1 MDGDIVAIDSYLYGN
16 TATDEMI
23 MSAVSS
29 IVPNED
35 MFSTLSENEPFSN
48 QYKLCVP
55 MRIKGEMSHILIE
68 LAFHYIAKVIVAA
81 YCNDTNCDPF
91 ENSVAERSIKNLQ
104 PKIEKNYFQEV
115 YERYEYATMQLQNY
129 IDGEDNTTNNIIQHC
144 FFLAKLD
151 ICYRKAAIPSD
162 LSQFFTPATSDEVT
176 EIREMALKFGK
187 SFIPRVLRPESK
199 IIFNPNFGFGECL
212 IGETECDMIID
223 KTIIDLRTDIGTS
236 YPRDR
241 VTKSMVHFILTEIN
255 RDFGNKENAF
265 PIDNLVFYSA
275 RYGET
280 EILSLED
287 IGTYDIDKAVNKFI
301 LATNAEH
308 KFDQMIAREKYHSNV
323 NTTNTKT
330 SQPQNIQSHNYSDGY
345 EDVDRQ
351 DYHDGYNQVV
361 KKKNKHTFRK
371 ILIFII
377 VISILTIAFV
387 YAKDYYTQNFGNDY
401 SINSILHNLFGM
413 DIWLSI
419 SFYEL

>member
-1 MDGDIVAIDSYLYGN
+1 MAIDSYLYGN
-16 TATDEMI
+16 TANDEMI

-29 IVPNED
+29 IVPND
-35 MFSTLSENEPFSN
+35 DLFSTLSGNEPFSS
-48 QYKLCVP
+48 QYKLYVP
-55 MRIKGEMSHILIE
+55 MRVKGDMSHILIE

-81 YCNDTNCDPF
+81 YCNDTNCNPF
-91 ENSVAERSIKNLQ
+91 ENSIAERSIRNLQ
-104 PKIEKNYFQEV
+104 PKIEKSYFQEV

-129 IDGEDNTTNNIIQHC
+129 IDGEDNSTNNIIQHC

-162 LSQFFTPATSDEVT
+162 LSQFFTPATPDEVI
-176 EIREMALKFGK
+176 EIKEMALKFGK

-241 VTKSMVHFILTEIN
+241 VTKSMVHFLLTEIN

-287 IGTYDIDKAVNKFI
+287 IDQYDITKAVNKFT

-308 KFDQMIAREKYHSNV
+308 KFDKMIAKEKYKNTPKSNNV
-323 NTTNTKT
+323 N
-330 SQPQNIQSHNYSDGY
+330 SQEQYYPHSQQSRND
-345 EDVDRQ
+345 DIDRQ
-351 DYHDGYNQVV
+351 DYNDGYNQVV
-361 KKKNKHTFRK
+361 RKKKKHTFRK
-371 ILIFII
+371 VLILII
-377 VISILTIAFV
+377 VLSLLTIGFV
-387 YAKDYYTQNFGNDY
+387 YLKDYYVMNYGNDFA
-401 SINSILHNLFGM
+401 IESILHNLFGL
-413 DIWLSI
+413 DI
-419 SFYEL
+419 

>member
-1 MDGDIVAIDSYLYGN
+1 
-16 TATDEMI
+16 

-35 MFSTLSENEPFSN
+35 LFSTLSGNEPFSS
-48 QYKLCVP
+48 QYKLYVP
-55 MRIKGEMSHILIE
+55 MRVKGDMSHILIE

-81 YCNDTNCDPF
+81 YCNDTNCNPF
-91 ENSVAERSIKNLQ
+91 ENSIAERSIKNLQ
-104 PKIEKNYFQEV
+104 PKIEKSYFQEV

-129 IDGEDNTTNNIIQHC
+129 IDGEDNSTNNIIQHC

-162 LSQFFTPATSDEVT
+162 LSQFFTPATPDEVI
-176 EIREMALKFGK
+176 EIKEMALKFGK

-236 YPRDR
+236 YPRGR
-241 VTKSMVHFILTEIN
+241 VTKSMVHFLLTEIN

-287 IGTYDIDKAVNKFI
+287 IDQYDINKAVNKFT

-308 KFDQMIAREKYHSNV
+308 KFDQMIAKGKYKNTPKPNNV
-323 NTTNTKT
+323 N
-330 SQPQNIQSHNYSDGY
+330 SQEQYYSHSKQSRND
-345 EDVDRQ
+345 DIDRQ
-351 DYHDGYNQVV
+351 DYNDGYNQVV
-361 KKKNKHTFRK
+361 RKKKKHTFRK
-371 ILIFII
+371 VLILII
-377 VISILTIAFV
+377 VLSLLTIGFV
-387 YAKDYYTQNFGNDY
+387 YLKDYYVMNYGNDFA
-401 SINSILHNLFGM
+401 IESILHNLFGL
-413 DIWLSI
+413 DI
-419 SFYEL
+419 

>member
-1 MDGDIVAIDSYLYGN
+1 
-16 TATDEMI
+16 

-29 IVPNED
+29 IVPND
-35 MFSTLSENEPFSN
+35 DLFSTLSGNEPFSS
-48 QYKLCVP
+48 QYKLYVP
-55 MRIKGEMSHILIE
+55 MRVKGDMSHILIE

-81 YCNDTNCDPF
+81 YCNDTNCNPF
-91 ENSVAERSIKNLQ
+91 ENSIAERSIRNLQ
-104 PKIEKNYFQEV
+104 PKIEKSYFQEV

-129 IDGEDNTTNNIIQHC
+129 IDGEDNSTNNIIQHC

-162 LSQFFTPATSDEVT
+162 LSQFFTPATPDEVI
-176 EIREMALKFGK
+176 EIKEMALKFGK

-223 KTIIDLRTDIGTS
+223 KTIIDLRTDIGTN

-241 VTKSMVHFILTEIN
+241 VTKSMVHFLLTEIN

-287 IGTYDIDKAVNKFI
+287 IDQYDITKAVNKFT

-308 KFDQMIAREKYHSNV
+308 KFDQMIAKEKYKNTPKSNNV
-323 NTTNTKT
+323 N
-330 SQPQNIQSHNYSDGY
+330 SQEQYYPHSQQSRD
-345 EDVDRQ
+345 DDIDRQ
-351 DYHDGYNQVV
+351 DYNDGYNQVV
-361 KKKNKHTFRK
+361 KRKKKHTFRK
-371 ILIFII
+371 VLILII
-377 VISILTIAFV
+377 VLSLLTIGFV
-387 YAKDYYTQNFGNDY
+387 YLKDYYVMNYGNDFA
-401 SINSILHNLFGM
+401 IESILHNLFGL
-413 DIWLSI
+413 DI
-419 SFYEL
+419 

>member
-1 MDGDIVAIDSYLYGN
+1 MAIDSYLYGN
-16 TATDEMI
+16 TANDEMI

-35 MFSTLSENEPFSN
+35 LFSTLSGNEPFSI
-48 QYKLCVP
+48 QYKLYVP
-55 MRIKGEMSHILIE
+55 MRVKGDMSHILIE

-81 YCNDTNCDPF
+81 YCNDTNCNPF
-91 ENSVAERSIKNLQ
+91 ENSIAERSIRNLQ
-104 PKIEKNYFQEV
+104 PKIEKSYFQEV

-129 IDGEDNTTNNIIQHC
+129 IDGEDNSTNNIIQHC

-162 LSQFFTPATSDEVT
+162 LSQFFTPATPDEVI
-176 EIREMALKFGK
+176 EIKEMALKFGK

-241 VTKSMVHFILTEIN
+241 VTKSMVHFLLTEIN

-287 IGTYDIDKAVNKFI
+287 IDQYDITKAVNKFT

-308 KFDQMIAREKYHSNV
+308 KFDQMIAKGKYKNTPKPNNV
-323 NTTNTKT
+323 N
-330 SQPQNIQSHNYSDGY
+330 SQEQYYSHSKQSKND
-345 EDVDRQ
+345 DIDRQ
-351 DYHDGYNQVV
+351 DYNDGYNQVV
-361 KKKNKHTFRK
+361 RKKKKHTFRK
-371 ILIFII
+371 VLILII
-377 VISILTIAFV
+377 VLSLLTIGFV
-387 YAKDYYTQNFGNDY
+387 YLKDYYVMNYGNDFA
-401 SINSILHNLFGM
+401 IESILHNLFGL
-413 DIWLSI
+413 DI
-419 SFYEL
+419 

>member
-1 MDGDIVAIDSYLYGN
+1 
-16 TATDEMI
+16 

-35 MFSTLSENEPFSN
+35 LFSTLSGNEPFSS
-48 QYKLCVP
+48 QYKLYVP
-55 MRIKGEMSHILIE
+55 MRVKGDMSHILIE

-81 YCNDTNCDPF
+81 YCNDTNCNPF
-91 ENSVAERSIKNLQ
+91 ENSIAERSIKNLQ
-104 PKIEKNYFQEV
+104 PKIEKSYFQEV

-129 IDGEDNTTNNIIQHC
+129 IDGEDNSTNNIIQHC

-162 LSQFFTPATSDEVT
+162 LSQFFTPATPDEVI
-176 EIREMALKFGK
+176 EIKEMALKFGK

-241 VTKSMVHFILTEIN
+241 VTKSMVHFLLTEIN

-287 IGTYDIDKAVNKFI
+287 IDQYDITKAVNKFT

-308 KFDQMIAREKYHSNV
+308 KFDQMIAKGKYKNTPKPNNV
-323 NTTNTKT
+323 N
-330 SQPQNIQSHNYSDGY
+330 SQEQYYSHSKQSRND
-345 EDVDRQ
+345 DIDRQ
-351 DYHDGYNQVV
+351 DYNDGYNQVV
-361 KKKNKHTFRK
+361 KRKKKHTFRK
-371 ILIFII
+371 VLILII
-377 VISILTIAFV
+377 VLSLLTIGFV
-387 YAKDYYTQNFGNDY
+387 YLKDYYVMNYGNDFA
-401 SINSILHNLFGM
+401 IESILHNLFGL
-413 DIWLSI
+413 DI
-419 SFYEL
+419 

>member
-1 MDGDIVAIDSYLYGN
+1 MAIDSYLYGN
-16 TATDEMI
+16 TANDEMI

-35 MFSTLSENEPFSN
+35 LFSTLSENEPFSS
-48 QYKLCVP
+48 QYKLYVP
-55 MRIKGEMSHILIE
+55 MRVKGDMSHILIE
-68 LAFHYIAKVIVAA
+68 LTFHYIAKVIVAA

-91 ENSVAERSIKNLQ
+91 ENSIAERSIRNLQ
-104 PKIEKNYFQEV
+104 PKIEKSYFQEV

-129 IDGEDNTTNNIIQHC
+129 IDGENDSTNNIIQHC

-151 ICYRKAAIPSD
+151 ICYRKSAIPSD
-162 LSQFFTPATSDEVT
+162 LSQFFTPATPDEVI
-176 EIREMALKFGK
+176 EIKEMALQFGK

-241 VTKSMVHFILTEIN
+241 VTKSMVHFLLTEIN
-255 RDFGNKENAF
+255 RDFGNRENAF

-287 IGTYDIDKAVNKFI
+287 IDQYDITKAVNKFT

-308 KFDQMIAREKYHSNV
+308 KFDQMIAKEKYKNTPRPNNVRSEEQYYSHSNE
-323 NTTNTKT
+323 NRNDD
-330 SQPQNIQSHNYSDGY
+330 I
-345 EDVDRQ
+345 DRQ

-361 KKKNKHTFRK
+361 RKKKKHTFRK
-371 ILIFII
+371 ILILII
-377 VISILTIAFV
+377 VLSALTIAFV
-387 YAKDYYTQNFGNDY
+387 YLKDYYVMNYGNDFA
-401 SINSILHNLFGM
+401 IESILHNLFGL
-413 DIWLSI
+413 DI
-419 SFYEL
+419 

>member
-1 MDGDIVAIDSYLYGN
+1 
-16 TATDEMI
+16 

-29 IVPNED
+29 IVPND
-35 MFSTLSENEPFSN
+35 DLFSTLSGNEPFSS
-48 QYKLCVP
+48 QYKLYVP
-55 MRIKGEMSHILIE
+55 MRVKGDMSHILIE

-81 YCNDTNCDPF
+81 YCNDTNCNPF
-91 ENSVAERSIKNLQ
+91 ENSIAERSIRNLQ
-104 PKIEKNYFQEV
+104 PKIEKSYFQEV

-129 IDGEDNTTNNIIQHC
+129 IDGEDNSTNNIIQHC

-162 LSQFFTPATSDEVT
+162 LSQFFTPATPDEVI
-176 EIREMALKFGK
+176 EIKEMALKFGK

-241 VTKSMVHFILTEIN
+241 VTKSMVHFLLTEIN

-287 IGTYDIDKAVNKFI
+287 IDQYDITKAVNKFT

-308 KFDQMIAREKYHSNV
+308 KFNQMIAKGKYKNTPRPNNV
-323 NTTNTKT
+323 N
-330 SQPQNIQSHNYSDGY
+330 SQEQYYSHSKQSRND
-345 EDVDRQ
+345 DIDRQ
-351 DYHDGYNQVV
+351 DYNDGYNQVV
-361 KKKNKHTFRK
+361 RKKKKHTFRK
-371 ILIFII
+371 VLILII
-377 VISILTIAFV
+377 VLSLLTIGFV
-387 YAKDYYTQNFGNDY
+387 YLKDYYVMNYGNDFA
-401 SINSILHNLFGM
+401 IESILHNLFGL
-413 DIWLSI
+413 DI
-419 SFYEL
+419 

>member
-1 MDGDIVAIDSYLYGN
+1 MAIDSYLYGN
-16 TATDEMI
+16 TANDEMI

-29 IVPNED
+29 IVPND
-35 MFSTLSENEPFSN
+35 DLFSTLSGNEPFSS
-48 QYKLCVP
+48 QYKLYVP
-55 MRIKGEMSHILIE
+55 MRVKGDMSHILIE

-81 YCNDTNCDPF
+81 YCNDTNCNPF
-91 ENSVAERSIKNLQ
+91 ENSIAERSIRNLQ
-104 PKIEKNYFQEV
+104 PKIEKSYFQEV

-129 IDGEDNTTNNIIQHC
+129 IDGEDNSTNNIIQHC

-162 LSQFFTPATSDEVT
+162 LSQFFTPATPDEVI
-176 EIREMALKFGK
+176 EIKEMALKFGK

-241 VTKSMVHFILTEIN
+241 VTKSMVHFLLTEIN

-287 IGTYDIDKAVNKFI
+287 IDQYDITKAVNKFT

-308 KFDQMIAREKYHSNV
+308 KFDQMIAKEKYKNAPRPNNVNSQEQYYPHSN
-323 NTTNTKT
+323 
-330 SQPQNIQSHNYSDGY
+330 QNRSD
-345 EDVDRQ
+345 DIDRQ
-351 DYHDGYNQVV
+351 DYNDGYNQVV
-361 KKKNKHTFRK
+361 KRKKKHTFRK
-371 ILIFII
+371 VLILII
-377 VISILTIAFV
+377 VLSLLTIGFV
-387 YAKDYYTQNFGNDY
+387 YLKDYYVMNYGNDFA
-401 SINSILHNLFGM
+401 IESILHNLFGL
-413 DIWLSI
+413 DI
-419 SFYEL
+419 

>member
-1 MDGDIVAIDSYLYGN
+1 MAIDSYLYGN
-16 TATDEMI
+16 TANDEMI

-35 MFSTLSENEPFSN
+35 LFSTLSGNEPFSS
-48 QYKLCVP
+48 QYKLYVP
-55 MRIKGEMSHILIE
+55 MRVKGDMSHILIE

-81 YCNDTNCDPF
+81 YCNDTNCNPF
-91 ENSVAERSIKNLQ
+91 ENSIAERSIRNLQ
-104 PKIEKNYFQEV
+104 PKIEKSYFQEV

-129 IDGEDNTTNNIIQHC
+129 IDGEDNSTNNVIQHC

-162 LSQFFTPATSDEVT
+162 LSQFFTPATPDEVI
-176 EIREMALKFGK
+176 EIKEMALKFGK

-241 VTKSMVHFILTEIN
+241 VTKSMVHFLLTEIN

-287 IGTYDIDKAVNKFI
+287 IDQYDITKAVNKFT

-308 KFDQMIAREKYHSNV
+308 KFDQMIAKGKYKNTPRPNNV
-323 NTTNTKT
+323 N
-330 SQPQNIQSHNYSDGY
+330 SQEQYYSHSQQNRNDDI
-345 EDVDRQ
+345 DRQ
-351 DYHDGYNQVV
+351 DYNDGYNQVV
-361 KKKNKHTFRK
+361 KRKKKHTFRK
-371 ILIFII
+371 VLILII
-377 VISILTIAFV
+377 VLSLLTIGFV
-387 YAKDYYTQNFGNDY
+387 YLKDYYVMNYGNDFA
-401 SINSILHNLFGM
+401 IESILHNLFGL
-413 DIWLSI
+413 DI
-419 SFYEL
+419 

>member
-1 MDGDIVAIDSYLYGN
+1 MAIDSYLYGN
-16 TATDEMI
+16 TANDEMI

-35 MFSTLSENEPFSN
+35 LFSTLSGNEPFSSH
-48 QYKLCVP
+48 YKLYVP
-55 MRIKGEMSHILIE
+55 MRVKGDMSHILIE

-81 YCNDTNCDPF
+81 YCNDTNCNPF
-91 ENSVAERSIKNLQ
+91 ENSIAERSIRNLQ
-104 PKIEKNYFQEV
+104 PKIEKSYFQEV

-129 IDGEDNTTNNIIQHC
+129 IDGEDNSTNNIIQHC

-162 LSQFFTPATSDEVT
+162 LSQFFTPATPDEVI
-176 EIREMALKFGK
+176 EIKEMALKFGK

-241 VTKSMVHFILTEIN
+241 VTKSMVHFLLTEIN

-287 IGTYDIDKAVNKFI
+287 IDQYDITKAVNKFT

-308 KFDQMIAREKYHSNV
+308 KFDQMIAKENYKNAPKPNNV
-323 NTTNTKT
+323 N
-330 SQPQNIQSHNYSDGY
+330 SQEQYYSHSQQNRNDDI
-345 EDVDRQ
+345 DRQ
-351 DYHDGYNQVV
+351 DYNDGYNQVV
-361 KKKNKHTFRK
+361 RKKKKHTFRK
-371 ILIFII
+371 VLILII
-377 VISILTIAFV
+377 VLSLLTIGFV
-387 YAKDYYTQNFGNDY
+387 YLKDYYVMNYGNDFA
-401 SINSILHNLFGM
+401 IESILHNLFGL
-413 DIWLSI
+413 DI
-419 SFYEL
+419 

>member
-1 MDGDIVAIDSYLYGN
+1 MAIDSYLYGN
-16 TATDEMI
+16 TANDEMI

-35 MFSTLSENEPFSN
+35 LFSTLSGNEPFSS
-48 QYKLCVP
+48 QYKLYVP
-55 MRIKGEMSHILIE
+55 MRVKGDMSHILIE
-68 LAFHYIAKVIVAA
+68 IAFHYIAKVIVAA
-81 YCNDTNCDPF
+81 YCNDTNCNPF
-91 ENSVAERSIKNLQ
+91 ENSIAERSIRNLQ
-104 PKIEKNYFQEV
+104 PKIEKSYFQEV

-129 IDGEDNTTNNIIQHC
+129 IDGEDNSTNNIIQHC

-162 LSQFFTPATSDEVT
+162 LSQFFTPATPDEVI
-176 EIREMALKFGK
+176 EIKEMALKFGK

-241 VTKSMVHFILTEIN
+241 VTKSMVHFLLTEIN

-287 IGTYDIDKAVNKFI
+287 IDQYDITKAVNKFT

-308 KFDQMIAREKYHSNV
+308 KFDQMIAKENYKNTPRPNNV
-323 NTTNTKT
+323 N
-330 SQPQNIQSHNYSDGY
+330 SQEQYYSHSQQNRNDDI
-345 EDVDRQ
+345 DRQ
-351 DYHDGYNQVV
+351 DYNDGYNQVV
-361 KKKNKHTFRK
+361 RKKKKHTFRK
-371 ILIFII
+371 VLILII
-377 VISILTIAFV
+377 VLSLLTIGFV
-387 YAKDYYTQNFGNDY
+387 YLKDYYVMNYGNDFA
-401 SINSILHNLFGM
+401 IESILHNLFGL
-413 DIWLSI
+413 DI
-419 SFYEL
+419 

>member
-1 MDGDIVAIDSYLYGN
+1 MAIDSYLYGN
-16 TATDEMI
+16 TANDEMI

-35 MFSTLSENEPFSN
+35 LFSTLSDNEPFSS
-48 QYKLCVP
+48 QYKLYVP
-55 MRIKGEMSHILIE
+55 MRVKGDMSHILIE

-81 YCNDTNCDPF
+81 YCNDTNCNPF
-91 ENSVAERSIKNLQ
+91 ENSIAERSIRNLQ
-104 PKIEKNYFQEV
+104 PKIEKSYFQEV

-129 IDGEDNTTNNIIQHC
+129 IDGEDNSTNNIIQHC

-162 LSQFFTPATSDEVT
+162 LSQFFTPATPDEVI
-176 EIREMALKFGK
+176 EIKEMALKFGK

-241 VTKSMVHFILTEIN
+241 VTKSMVHFLLTEIN

-287 IGTYDIDKAVNKFI
+287 IDQYDITKAVNKFT

-308 KFDQMIAREKYHSNV
+308 KFDQMIAKGKYKNAPKPNNINSQEQYYSHS
-323 NTTNTKT
+323 
-330 SQPQNIQSHNYSDGY
+330 QQSRND
-345 EDVDRQ
+345 DIDRQ
-351 DYHDGYNQVV
+351 DYNDGYNQVV
-361 KKKNKHTFRK
+361 RKKKKHTFRK
-371 ILIFII
+371 VLILII
-377 VISILTIAFV
+377 VLSLLTIGFV
-387 YAKDYYTQNFGNDY
+387 YLKDYYVMNYGNDFA
-401 SINSILHNLFGM
+401 IESILHNLFGL
-413 DIWLSI
+413 DI
-419 SFYEL
+419 

>member
-1 MDGDIVAIDSYLYGN
+1 MAIDSYLYGN
-16 TATDEMI
+16 TANDEMI

-35 MFSTLSENEPFSN
+35 LFSTLSGNEPFSS
-48 QYKLCVP
+48 QYKLYVP
-55 MRIKGEMSHILIE
+55 MRVKGDMSHILIE

-81 YCNDTNCDPF
+81 YCNDTNCNPF
-91 ENSVAERSIKNLQ
+91 ENSIAERSIRNLQ
-104 PKIEKNYFQEV
+104 PKIEKSYFEEV

-129 IDGEDNTTNNIIQHC
+129 IDGEDNSTNNIIQHC

-162 LSQFFTPATSDEVT
+162 LSQFFTPATPDEVI
-176 EIREMALKFGK
+176 EIKEMALKFGK

-241 VTKSMVHFILTEIN
+241 VTKSMVHFLLTEIN

-287 IGTYDIDKAVNKFI
+287 IEQYDITNAVNKFT

-308 KFDQMIAREKYHSNV
+308 KFDQMIAKGKYKNIPKPNNV
-323 NTTNTKT
+323 N
-330 SQPQNIQSHNYSDGY
+330 SQEQYYSHSKQSRND
-345 EDVDRQ
+345 DIDRQ
-351 DYHDGYNQVV
+351 DYNDGYNQVV
-361 KKKNKHTFRK
+361 RKKKKHTFRK
-371 ILIFII
+371 VLILII
-377 VISILTIAFV
+377 VLSLLTIGFV
-387 YAKDYYTQNFGNDY
+387 YLKDYYVMNYGNDFA
-401 SINSILHNLFGM
+401 IESILHNLFGL
-413 DIWLSI
+413 DI
-419 SFYEL
+419 

>member
-1 MDGDIVAIDSYLYGN
+1 
-16 TATDEMI
+16 

-35 MFSTLSENEPFSN
+35 LFSTLSGNEPFSS
-48 QYKLCVP
+48 QYKLYVP
-55 MRIKGEMSHILIE
+55 MRVKGDMSHILIE

-81 YCNDTNCDPF
+81 YCNDTNCNPF
-91 ENSVAERSIKNLQ
+91 ENSIAEKSIRNLQ
-104 PKIEKNYFQEV
+104 PKIEKSYFQEV

-129 IDGEDNTTNNIIQHC
+129 IDGEDNSTNNIIQHC

-162 LSQFFTPATSDEVT
+162 LSQFFTPATPDEVI
-176 EIREMALKFGK
+176 EIKEMALKFGK

-241 VTKSMVHFILTEIN
+241 VTKSMVHFLLTEIN

-287 IGTYDIDKAVNKFI
+287 IDQYDITKAVNKFT

-308 KFDQMIAREKYHSNV
+308 KFDQMIAKGKYKNTPIPNNV
-323 NTTNTKT
+323 N
-330 SQPQNIQSHNYSDGY
+330 SQEQYYSHSKQSKND
-345 EDVDRQ
+345 DIDRQ
-351 DYHDGYNQVV
+351 DYNDGYNQVV
-361 KKKNKHTFRK
+361 RKKKKHTFRK
-371 ILIFII
+371 VLILII
-377 VISILTIAFV
+377 VLSLLTIGFV
-387 YAKDYYTQNFGNDY
+387 YLKDYYVMNYGNDFA
-401 SINSILHNLFGM
+401 IESILHNLFGL
-413 DIWLSI
+413 DI
-419 SFYEL
+419 

>member
-1 MDGDIVAIDSYLYGN
+1 MAIDSYLYGN
-16 TATDEMI
+16 TANDEMI

-35 MFSTLSENEPFSN
+35 LFSTLSSNEPFSS
-48 QYKLCVP
+48 QYKLYVP
-55 MRIKGEMSHILIE
+55 MRVKGDMSHILIE

-81 YCNDTNCDPF
+81 YCNDTNCNPF
-91 ENSVAERSIKNLQ
+91 ENSIAERSIRNLQ
-104 PKIEKNYFQEV
+104 PKIEKSYFQEV

-129 IDGEDNTTNNIIQHC
+129 IDGEDNSTNNIIQHC

-162 LSQFFTPATSDEVT
+162 LSQFFTPATPDEVI
-176 EIREMALKFGK
+176 EIKEMALKFGK

-241 VTKSMVHFILTEIN
+241 VTKSMVHFLLTEIN

-287 IGTYDIDKAVNKFI
+287 IDQYDITKAVNKFT

-308 KFDQMIAREKYHSNV
+308 KFDQMIAKGKYKNAPKPNNV
-323 NTTNTKT
+323 N
-330 SQPQNIQSHNYSDGY
+330 SQEQYYSHSKQSRND
-345 EDVDRQ
+345 DIDRQ
-351 DYHDGYNQVV
+351 DYNDGYNQVV
-361 KKKNKHTFRK
+361 RKKKKHTFRK
-371 ILIFII
+371 VLILII
-377 VISILTIAFV
+377 VLSLLTIGFV
-387 YAKDYYTQNFGNDY
+387 YLKDYYVMNYGNDFA
-401 SINSILHNLFGM
+401 IESILHNLFGL
-413 DIWLSI
+413 DI
-419 SFYEL
+419 

>member
-1 MDGDIVAIDSYLYGN
+1 MAIDSYLYGN
-16 TATDEMI
+16 TANDEMI

-35 MFSTLSENEPFSN
+35 LFSTLSGNEPFSS
-48 QYKLCVP
+48 QYKLYVP
-55 MRIKGEMSHILIE
+55 MRVKGDMSHILIE

-81 YCNDTNCDPF
+81 YCNDTNCNPF
-91 ENSVAERSIKNLQ
+91 ENSIAERSIRNLQ
-104 PKIEKNYFQEV
+104 PKIEKSYFQEV

-129 IDGEDNTTNNIIQHC
+129 IDGEDNSTNNIIQHC

-162 LSQFFTPATSDEVT
+162 LSQFFTPATPDEVI
-176 EIREMALKFGK
+176 EIKEMALKFGK

-241 VTKSMVHFILTEIN
+241 VTKSMVHFLLTEIN

-287 IGTYDIDKAVNKFI
+287 IDQYDITKAVNKFT

-308 KFDQMIAREKYHSNV
+308 KFDQMIAKGKYKNTPRPNNVNSQEKYYSHS
-323 NTTNTKT
+323 K
-330 SQPQNIQSHNYSDGY
+330 QSRND
-345 EDVDRQ
+345 DIDRQ
-351 DYHDGYNQVV
+351 DYNDGYNQVV
-361 KKKNKHTFRK
+361 RKKKKHTFRK
-371 ILIFII
+371 VLILII
-377 VISILTIAFV
+377 VLSLLTIGFV
-387 YAKDYYTQNFGNDY
+387 YLKDYYVMNYGNDFA
-401 SINSILHNLFGM
+401 IESILHNLFGL
-413 DIWLSI
+413 DI
-419 SFYEL
+419 

>member
-1 MDGDIVAIDSYLYGN
+1 MAIDSYLYGN
-16 TATDEMI
+16 TANDEMI

-29 IVPNED
+29 IVPNKD
-35 MFSTLSENEPFSN
+35 LFSTLSDNEPFSS
-48 QYKLCVP
+48 QYKLYVP
-55 MRIKGEMSHILIE
+55 MRVKGDMSHILIE

-81 YCNDTNCDPF
+81 YCNDTNCNPF
-91 ENSVAERSIKNLQ
+91 ENSIAERSIRNIQ
-104 PKIEKNYFQEV
+104 PKIEKSYFQEV

-129 IDGEDNTTNNIIQHC
+129 IDGEDNSTNNIIQHC

-162 LSQFFTPATSDEVT
+162 LSQFFTPATPDEVI
-176 EIREMALKFGK
+176 EIKEMALKFGK

-241 VTKSMVHFILTEIN
+241 VTKSMVHFLLTEIN

-287 IGTYDIDKAVNKFI
+287 IDQYDITKAVNKFT

-308 KFDQMIAREKYHSNV
+308 KFDQMIAKENYKNTPRPNNV
-323 NTTNTKT
+323 N
-330 SQPQNIQSHNYSDGY
+330 SQEQYYSHSQQNRNDDI
-345 EDVDRQ
+345 DRQ
-351 DYHDGYNQVV
+351 DYNDGYNQVV
-361 KKKNKHTFRK
+361 KRKKKHTFRK
-371 ILIFII
+371 VLILII
-377 VISILTIAFV
+377 VLSLLTIGFV
-387 YAKDYYTQNFGNDY
+387 YLKDYYVMNYGNDFA
-401 SINSILHNLFGM
+401 IESILHNLFGL
-413 DIWLSI
+413 DI
-419 SFYEL
+419 

>member
-1 MDGDIVAIDSYLYGN
+1 MAIDSYLYGN
-16 TATDEMI
+16 TANDEMI

-35 MFSTLSENEPFSN
+35 LFSTLSGNEPFSS
-48 QYKLCVP
+48 QYKLYVP
-55 MRIKGEMSHILIE
+55 MRVKGDMSHILIE

-81 YCNDTNCDPF
+81 YCNDTNCNPF
-91 ENSVAERSIKNLQ
+91 ENSIAERSIRNLQ
-104 PKIEKNYFQEV
+104 PKIEKSYFQEV

-129 IDGEDNTTNNIIQHC
+129 IDGEDNSTNNIIQHC

-162 LSQFFTPATSDEVT
+162 LSQFFTPATPDEVI
-176 EIREMALKFGK
+176 EIKEMALKFGK

-241 VTKSMVHFILTEIN
+241 VTKSMVHFLLTEIN

-287 IGTYDIDKAVNKFI
+287 IDQYDITKAVNKFT

-308 KFDQMIAREKYHSNV
+308 KFDQMIAKGKYNNTPKPNNV
-323 NTTNTKT
+323 N
-330 SQPQNIQSHNYSDGY
+330 SQEQYYPHSKQSRND
-345 EDVDRQ
+345 DIDRQ
-351 DYHDGYNQVV
+351 DYNDGYNQVV
-361 KKKNKHTFRK
+361 RKKKKHTFRK
-371 ILIFII
+371 VLILII
-377 VISILTIAFV
+377 VLSLLTIGFV
-387 YAKDYYTQNFGNDY
+387 YLKDYYVMNYGNDFA
-401 SINSILHNLFGM
+401 IESILHNLFGL
-413 DIWLSI
+413 DI
-419 SFYEL
+419 

>member
-1 MDGDIVAIDSYLYGN
+1 
-16 TATDEMI
+16 

-35 MFSTLSENEPFSN
+35 LFSTLSDNEPFSS
-48 QYKLCVP
+48 QYKLYVP
-55 MRIKGEMSHILIE
+55 MRVKGDMSHILIE

-81 YCNDTNCDPF
+81 YCNDTNCNPF
-91 ENSVAERSIKNLQ
+91 ENSIAERSIRNLQ
-104 PKIEKNYFQEV
+104 PKIEKSYFQEV

-129 IDGEDNTTNNIIQHC
+129 IDGEDNSTNNIVQHC

-162 LSQFFTPATSDEVT
+162 LSQFFTPATPDEVI
-176 EIREMALKFGK
+176 EIKEMALKFGK

-241 VTKSMVHFILTEIN
+241 VTKSMVHFLLTEIN

-287 IGTYDIDKAVNKFI
+287 IDQYDITKAVNKFT

-308 KFDQMIAREKYHSNV
+308 KFDQMMAKEKYKNTPKPNNV
-323 NTTNTKT
+323 N
-330 SQPQNIQSHNYSDGY
+330 SQEQYYSHSQQSRND
-345 EDVDRQ
+345 DIDRQ
-351 DYHDGYNQVV
+351 DYNDGYNQVIR
-361 KKKNKHTFRK
+361 KKKKHTFRK
-371 ILIFII
+371 VLILII
-377 VISILTIAFV
+377 VLSLLTIGFV
-387 YAKDYYTQNFGNDY
+387 YLKDYYVMNYGNDFA
-401 SINSILHNLFGM
+401 IESILHNLFGL
-413 DIWLSI
+413 DI
-419 SFYEL
+419 

>member
-1 MDGDIVAIDSYLYGN
+1 MAIDSYLYGN
-16 TATDEMI
+16 TANDEMI

-29 IVPNED
+29 IVPND
-35 MFSTLSENEPFSN
+35 DLFSTLSGNEPFSS
-48 QYKLCVP
+48 QYKLYVP
-55 MRIKGEMSHILIE
+55 MRVKGDMSHILIE

-81 YCNDTNCDPF
+81 YCNDTNCNPF
-91 ENSVAERSIKNLQ
+91 ENSIAERSIRNLQ
-104 PKIEKNYFQEV
+104 PKIEKSYFQEV

-129 IDGEDNTTNNIIQHC
+129 IDGEDNSTNNIIQHC

-162 LSQFFTPATSDEVT
+162 LSQFFTPATPDEVI
-176 EIREMALKFGK
+176 EIKEMALKFGK

-223 KTIIDLRTDIGTS
+223 KTIIDLRTDIGTN

-241 VTKSMVHFILTEIN
+241 VTKSMVHFLLTEIN

-287 IGTYDIDKAVNKFI
+287 IDQYDITKAVNKFT

-308 KFDQMIAREKYHSNV
+308 KFDQMLAKEKYKNAPNNV
-323 NTTNTKT
+323 N
-330 SQPQNIQSHNYSDGY
+330 SQEQYYSHSQQSRD
-345 EDVDRQ
+345 DDIDRQ
-351 DYHDGYNQVV
+351 DYNDGYNQVV
-361 KKKNKHTFRK
+361 KRKKKHTFRK
-371 ILIFII
+371 VLILII
-377 VISILTIAFV
+377 VLSLLTIGFV
-387 YAKDYYTQNFGNDY
+387 YLKDYYVMNYGNDFA
-401 SINSILHNLFGM
+401 IESILHNLFGL
-413 DIWLSI
+413 DI
-419 SFYEL
+419 

>member
-1 MDGDIVAIDSYLYGN
+1 
-16 TATDEMI
+16 

-35 MFSTLSENEPFSN
+35 LFSTLSGNEPFSS
-48 QYKLCVP
+48 QYKLYVP
-55 MRIKGEMSHILIE
+55 MRVKGDMSHILIE

-81 YCNDTNCDPF
+81 YCNDTNCNPF
-91 ENSVAERSIKNLQ
+91 ENSIAERSIRNLQ
-104 PKIEKNYFQEV
+104 PKIEKSYFQEV

-129 IDGEDNTTNNIIQHC
+129 IDGEDNSINNIIQHC

-162 LSQFFTPATSDEVT
+162 LSQFFTPATPDEVI
-176 EIREMALKFGK
+176 EIKEMALKFGK

-241 VTKSMVHFILTEIN
+241 VTKSMVHFLLTEIN

-287 IGTYDIDKAVNKFI
+287 IDQYDITKAVNKFT

-308 KFDQMIAREKYHSNV
+308 KFDQMIAKGKYKNTPKPNNV
-323 NTTNTKT
+323 N
-330 SQPQNIQSHNYSDGY
+330 SQEQYYSHSKQSRND
-345 EDVDRQ
+345 DIDRQ
-351 DYHDGYNQVV
+351 DYNDGYNQVV
-361 KKKNKHTFRK
+361 KRKKKHTFRK
-371 ILIFII
+371 VLILII
-377 VISILTIAFV
+377 VLSLLTIGFV
-387 YAKDYYTQNFGNDY
+387 YLKDYYVMNYGNDFA
-401 SINSILHNLFGM
+401 IESILHNLFGL
-413 DIWLSI
+413 DI
-419 SFYEL
+419 

>member
-1 MDGDIVAIDSYLYGN
+1 MAIDSYLYGN
-16 TATDEMI
+16 TANDEMI

-35 MFSTLSENEPFSN
+35 LFSTLSENEHFSN
-48 QYKLCVP
+48 QYKLYVP
-55 MRIKGEMSHILIE
+55 MRVKGDMSHILIE
-68 LAFHYIAKVIVAA
+68 LTFHYIAKVIVAA

-91 ENSVAERSIKNLQ
+91 ENSIAERSIRNLQ
-104 PKIEKNYFQEV
+104 PKIEKSYFQEV

-129 IDGEDNTTNNIIQHC
+129 IDGENDSTNNIIQHC

-151 ICYRKAAIPSD
+151 ICYRKSAIPSD
-162 LSQFFTPATSDEVT
+162 LSQFFTPATPDEVI
-176 EIREMALKFGK
+176 EIKEMALQFGK

-241 VTKSMVHFILTEIN
+241 VTKSMVHFLLTEIN
-255 RDFGNKENAF
+255 RDFGNRENAF

-287 IGTYDIDKAVNKFI
+287 IDQYDITKAVNKFT

-308 KFDQMIAREKYHSNV
+308 KFDQMIAKEKYKNTPRPNNVRSEEQYYSHSNE
-323 NTTNTKT
+323 NRNDD
-330 SQPQNIQSHNYSDGY
+330 I
-345 EDVDRQ
+345 DRQ
-351 DYHDGYNQVV
+351 DYNDGYNQVV
-361 KKKNKHTFRK
+361 RKKKKHTFRK
-371 ILIFII
+371 ILILII
-377 VISILTIAFV
+377 VLSALTIAFV
-387 YAKDYYTQNFGNDY
+387 YLKDYYVMNYGNDFA
-401 SINSILHNLFGM
+401 IESILHNLFGL
-413 DIWLSI
+413 DI
-419 SFYEL
+419 

>member
-1 MDGDIVAIDSYLYGN
+1 MAIDSYLYGN
-16 TATDEMI
+16 TANDEMI

-29 IVPNED
+29 IVPND
-35 MFSTLSENEPFSN
+35 DLFSTLSGNEPFSS
-48 QYKLCVP
+48 QYKLYVP
-55 MRIKGEMSHILIE
+55 MRVKGDMSHILIE

-81 YCNDTNCDPF
+81 YCNDTNCNPF
-91 ENSVAERSIKNLQ
+91 ENSIAERSIRNLQ
-104 PKIEKNYFQEV
+104 PKIEKSYFQEV

-129 IDGEDNTTNNIIQHC
+129 IDGEDNSTNNIIQHC

-162 LSQFFTPATSDEVT
+162 LSQFFTPATPDEVI
-176 EIREMALKFGK
+176 EIKEMALKFGK

-223 KTIIDLRTDIGTS
+223 KTIIDLRTDIGTN

-241 VTKSMVHFILTEIN
+241 VTKSMVHFLLTEIN

-287 IGTYDIDKAVNKFI
+287 IDQYDITKAVNKFT

-308 KFDQMIAREKYHSNV
+308 KFDQMIAKEKYKNAPRPNNV
-323 NTTNTKT
+323 N
-330 SQPQNIQSHNYSDGY
+330 SQEQYYSHSQQSRND
-345 EDVDRQ
+345 DIDRQ
-351 DYHDGYNQVV
+351 DYNDGYNQVV
-361 KKKNKHTFRK
+361 KRKKKHTFRK
-371 ILIFII
+371 VLILII
-377 VISILTIAFV
+377 VLSLLTIGFV
-387 YAKDYYTQNFGNDY
+387 YLKDYYVMNYGNDFA
-401 SINSILHNLFGM
+401 IESILHNLFGL
-413 DIWLSI
+413 DI
-419 SFYEL
+419 

>member
-1 MDGDIVAIDSYLYGN
+1 
-16 TATDEMI
+16 

-35 MFSTLSENEPFSN
+35 LFSTLSDNEPFSS
-48 QYKLCVP
+48 QYKLYVP
-55 MRIKGEMSHILIE
+55 MRVKGDMSHILIE

-81 YCNDTNCDPF
+81 YCNDTNCNPF
-91 ENSVAERSIKNLQ
+91 ENSIAERSIRNLQ
-104 PKIEKNYFQEV
+104 PKIEKSYFQEV

-129 IDGEDNTTNNIIQHC
+129 IDGEDNSTNNIIQHC

-162 LSQFFTPATSDEVT
+162 LSQFFTPATPDEVI
-176 EIREMALKFGK
+176 EIKEMALKFGK

-241 VTKSMVHFILTEIN
+241 VTKSMVHFLLTEIN

-287 IGTYDIDKAVNKFI
+287 IDQYDITKAVNKFT

-308 KFDQMIAREKYHSNV
+308 KFDQMIAKGKYKNTPKPNNV
-323 NTTNTKT
+323 N
-330 SQPQNIQSHNYSDGY
+330 SQEQYYSHSQQSRND
-345 EDVDRQ
+345 DIDRQ
-351 DYHDGYNQVV
+351 DYNDGYNQVV
-361 KKKNKHTFRK
+361 RKKKKHTFRK
-371 ILIFII
+371 VLILII
-377 VISILTIAFV
+377 VLSLLTIGFV
-387 YAKDYYTQNFGNDY
+387 YLKDYYVMNYGNDFA
-401 SINSILHNLFGM
+401 IESILHNLFGL
-413 DIWLSI
+413 DI
-419 SFYEL
+419 

>member
-1 MDGDIVAIDSYLYGN
+1 MAIDSYLYGN
-16 TATDEMI
+16 TANDEMI

-35 MFSTLSENEPFSN
+35 LFSTLSGNEPFSS
-48 QYKLCVP
+48 QYKLYVP
-55 MRIKGEMSHILIE
+55 MRVKGDMSHILIE

-81 YCNDTNCDPF
+81 YCNDTNCNPF
-91 ENSVAERSIKNLQ
+91 ENSIAERSIRNLQ
-104 PKIEKNYFQEV
+104 PKIEKSYFQEV

-129 IDGEDNTTNNIIQHC
+129 IDGEDNSTNNIIQHC

-162 LSQFFTPATSDEVT
+162 LSQFFTPATPDEVI
-176 EIREMALKFGK
+176 EIKEMALKFGK

-241 VTKSMVHFILTEIN
+241 VTKSMVHFLLTEIN

-287 IGTYDIDKAVNKFI
+287 IDQYDITKAVNKFT

-308 KFDQMIAREKYHSNV
+308 KFDQMIAKGKYNNTPKPNNV
-323 NTTNTKT
+323 N
-330 SQPQNIQSHNYSDGY
+330 SQEQYYSHSQQSRND
-345 EDVDRQ
+345 DIDRQ
-351 DYHDGYNQVV
+351 DYNDGYNQVV
-361 KKKNKHTFRK
+361 KRKKKHTFRK
-371 ILIFII
+371 VLILII
-377 VISILTIAFV
+377 VLSLLTIGFV
-387 YAKDYYTQNFGNDY
+387 YLKDYYVMNYGNDFA
-401 SINSILHNLFGM
+401 IESILHNLFGL
-413 DIWLSI
+413 DI
-419 SFYEL
+419 

>member
-1 MDGDIVAIDSYLYGN
+1 MAIDSYLYGN
-16 TATDEMI
+16 TANDEMI

-29 IVPNED
+29 MVPNED
-35 MFSTLSENEPFSN
+35 LFSTLAGNEPFSS
-48 QYKLCVP
+48 QYKLYVP
-55 MRIKGEMSHILIE
+55 MRVKGDMSHILIE

-81 YCNDTNCDPF
+81 YCNDTNCNPF
-91 ENSVAERSIKNLQ
+91 ENSIAERSIRNLQ
-104 PKIEKNYFQEV
+104 PKIEKSYFQEV

-129 IDGEDNTTNNIIQHC
+129 IDGEDNSTNNIIQHC

-162 LSQFFTPATSDEVT
+162 LSQFFTPATPDEVI
-176 EIREMALKFGK
+176 EIKEMALKFGK

-241 VTKSMVHFILTEIN
+241 VTKSMVHFLLTEIN

-287 IGTYDIDKAVNKFI
+287 IDQYDITKAVNKFT

-308 KFDQMIAREKYHSNV
+308 KFDQMMAKEKYKNTPKPNNV
-323 NTTNTKT
+323 N
-330 SQPQNIQSHNYSDGY
+330 SQEQYYSHSKQSRND
-345 EDVDRQ
+345 DIDRQ
-351 DYHDGYNQVV
+351 DYNDGYNQVV
-361 KKKNKHTFRK
+361 RKKKKHTFRK
-371 ILIFII
+371 VLILII
-377 VISILTIAFV
+377 VLSLLTIGFV
-387 YAKDYYTQNFGNDY
+387 YLKDYYVMNYGNDFA
-401 SINSILHNLFGM
+401 IESILHNLFGL
-413 DIWLSI
+413 DI
-419 SFYEL
+419 

>member
-1 MDGDIVAIDSYLYGN
+1 
-16 TATDEMI
+16 

-35 MFSTLSENEPFSN
+35 LFSTLSGNEPFSSH
-48 QYKLCVP
+48 YKLYVP
-55 MRIKGEMSHILIE
+55 MRVKGDMSHILIE

-81 YCNDTNCDPF
+81 YCNDTNCNPF
-91 ENSVAERSIKNLQ
+91 ENSIAERSIRNLQ
-104 PKIEKNYFQEV
+104 PKIEKSYFQEV

-129 IDGEDNTTNNIIQHC
+129 IDGEDNSTNNIIQHC

-162 LSQFFTPATSDEVT
+162 LSQFFTPATPDEVI
-176 EIREMALKFGK
+176 EIKEMALKFGK

-241 VTKSMVHFILTEIN
+241 VTKSMVHFLLTEIN

-287 IGTYDIDKAVNKFI
+287 IDQYDITKAVNKFT

-308 KFDQMIAREKYHSNV
+308 KFDQMIAKGKYKNTPRPNNV
-323 NTTNTKT
+323 N
-330 SQPQNIQSHNYSDGY
+330 SQEQYYSHSQQNRNDDI
-345 EDVDRQ
+345 DRQ
-351 DYHDGYNQVV
+351 DYNDGYNQVV
-361 KKKNKHTFRK
+361 KRKKKHTFRK
-371 ILIFII
+371 VLILII
-377 VISILTIAFV
+377 VLSLLTIGFV
-387 YAKDYYTQNFGNDY
+387 YLKDYYVMNYGNDFA
-401 SINSILHNLFGM
+401 IESILHNLFGL
-413 DIWLSI
+413 DI
-419 SFYEL
+419 

>member
-1 MDGDIVAIDSYLYGN
+1 MAIDSYLYGN
-16 TATDEMI
+16 TANDEMI

-35 MFSTLSENEPFSN
+35 LFSTLSDNEPFSS
-48 QYKLCVP
+48 QYKLYVP
-55 MRIKGEMSHILIE
+55 MRVKGDMSHILIE

-81 YCNDTNCDPF
+81 YCNDTNCNPF
-91 ENSVAERSIKNLQ
+91 ENSIAERSIRNLQ
-104 PKIEKNYFQEV
+104 PKIEKSYFQEV

-129 IDGEDNTTNNIIQHC
+129 IDGEDNSTNNIIQHC

-162 LSQFFTPATSDEVT
+162 LSQFFTPATPDEVI
-176 EIREMALKFGK
+176 EIKEMALKFGK

-241 VTKSMVHFILTEIN
+241 VTKSMVHFLLTEIN

-287 IGTYDIDKAVNKFI
+287 IDQYDITKAVNKFT

-308 KFDQMIAREKYHSNV
+308 KFDQMMAKEKYKNTPKPNNV
-323 NTTNTKT
+323 N
-330 SQPQNIQSHNYSDGY
+330 SQEQYYSHSKQSRND
-345 EDVDRQ
+345 DIDRQ
-351 DYHDGYNQVV
+351 DYNDGYNQVV
-361 KKKNKHTFRK
+361 KRKKKHTFRK
-371 ILIFII
+371 VLILII
-377 VISILTIAFV
+377 VFSLLTIGFV
-387 YAKDYYTQNFGNDY
+387 YLKDYYVMNYGNDFA
-401 SINSILHNLFGM
+401 IESILHNLFGL
-413 DIWLSI
+413 DI
-419 SFYEL
+419 

>member
-1 MDGDIVAIDSYLYGN
+1 MAIDSYLYGN
-16 TATDEMI
+16 TANDEMI

-35 MFSTLSENEPFSN
+35 LFSTLSDNEPFSS
-48 QYKLCVP
+48 QYKLYVP
-55 MRIKGEMSHILIE
+55 MRVKGDMSHILIE

-81 YCNDTNCDPF
+81 YCNDTNCNPF
-91 ENSVAERSIKNLQ
+91 ENSIAERSIRNLQ
-104 PKIEKNYFQEV
+104 PKIEKSYFQEV

-129 IDGEDNTTNNIIQHC
+129 IDGEDNSTNNIIQHC

-162 LSQFFTPATSDEVT
+162 LSQFFTPATPDEVI
-176 EIREMALKFGK
+176 EIKEMALKFGK

-241 VTKSMVHFILTEIN
+241 VTKSMVHFLLTEIN

-287 IGTYDIDKAVNKFI
+287 IDQYDITKAVNKFT

-308 KFDQMIAREKYHSNV
+308 KFDQMIAKGKYKNAPKPNNV
-323 NTTNTKT
+323 N
-330 SQPQNIQSHNYSDGY
+330 SQEQYYSHSQQSRND
-345 EDVDRQ
+345 DIDRQ
-351 DYHDGYNQVV
+351 DYNDGYNQVV
-361 KKKNKHTFRK
+361 KRKKKHTFRK
-371 ILIFII
+371 VLILII
-377 VISILTIAFV
+377 VLSLLTIGFV
-387 YAKDYYTQNFGNDY
+387 YLKDYYVMNYGNDFA
-401 SINSILHNLFGM
+401 IESILHNLFGL
-413 DIWLSI
+413 DI
-419 SFYEL
+419 

>member
-1 MDGDIVAIDSYLYGN
+1 MAIDSYLYGN
-16 TATDEMI
+16 TANDEMI

-29 IVPNED
+29 IVPND
-35 MFSTLSENEPFSN
+35 DLFSTLSGNEPFSS
-48 QYKLCVP
+48 QYKLYVP
-55 MRIKGEMSHILIE
+55 MRVKGDMSHILIE

-81 YCNDTNCDPF
+81 YCNDTNCNPF
-91 ENSVAERSIKNLQ
+91 ENSIAERSIRNLQ
-104 PKIEKNYFQEV
+104 PKIEKSYFQEV

-129 IDGEDNTTNNIIQHC
+129 IDGEDNSTNNIIQHC

-162 LSQFFTPATSDEVT
+162 LSQFFTPATPDEVI
-176 EIREMALKFGK
+176 EIKEMALKFGK

-241 VTKSMVHFILTEIN
+241 VTKSMVHFLLTEIN

-287 IGTYDIDKAVNKFI
+287 IDQYDITKAVNKFT

-308 KFDQMIAREKYHSNV
+308 KFDQMISKEKYKNAPKSNNV
-323 NTTNTKT
+323 N
-330 SQPQNIQSHNYSDGY
+330 SQEQYYSHSQQSRND
-345 EDVDRQ
+345 DIDRQ
-351 DYHDGYNQVV
+351 DYNDGYNQVV
-361 KKKNKHTFRK
+361 KRKKKHTFRK
-371 ILIFII
+371 VLILII
-377 VISILTIAFV
+377 VLSLLTIGFV
-387 YAKDYYTQNFGNDY
+387 YLKDYYVMNYGNDFA
-401 SINSILHNLFGM
+401 IESILHNLFGL
-413 DIWLSI
+413 DI
-419 SFYEL
+419 

>member
-1 MDGDIVAIDSYLYGN
+1 
-16 TATDEMI
+16 

-35 MFSTLSENEPFSN
+35 LFSTLSGNEPFSS
-48 QYKLCVP
+48 QYKLYVP
-55 MRIKGEMSHILIE
+55 MRVKGDMSHILIE

-81 YCNDTNCDPF
+81 YCNDTNCNPF
-91 ENSVAERSIKNLQ
+91 ENSIAERSIKNLQ
-104 PKIEKNYFQEV
+104 PKIEKSYFQEV

-129 IDGEDNTTNNIIQHC
+129 IDGEDDSTNNIIQHC

-151 ICYRKAAIPSD
+151 VCYRKAAIPSD
-162 LSQFFTPATSDEVT
+162 LSQFFTPATPDEVI
-176 EIREMALKFGK
+176 EIKEMALKFGK

-241 VTKSMVHFILTEIN
+241 VTKSMVHFLLTEIN

-287 IGTYDIDKAVNKFI
+287 IDQYDITKAVNKFT

-308 KFDQMIAREKYHSNV
+308 KFDQMIAKGKYKNTPKPNNV
-323 NTTNTKT
+323 NNQEQYYSHFK
-330 SQPQNIQSHNYSDGY
+330 QSRND
-345 EDVDRQ
+345 DIDRQ
-351 DYHDGYNQVV
+351 DYNDGYNQVV
-361 KKKNKHTFRK
+361 RKKKKHTFRK
-371 ILIFII
+371 VLILII
-377 VISILTIAFV
+377 VLSLLTIGFV
-387 YAKDYYTQNFGNDY
+387 YLKDYYVMNYGNDFA
-401 SINSILHNLFGM
+401 IESILHNLFGL
-413 DIWLSI
+413 DI
-419 SFYEL
+419 

>member
-1 MDGDIVAIDSYLYGN
+1 
-16 TATDEMI
+16 

-35 MFSTLSENEPFSN
+35 LFSTLSGNEPFSS
-48 QYKLCVP
+48 QYKLYVP
-55 MRIKGEMSHILIE
+55 MRVKGDMSHILIE

-81 YCNDTNCDPF
+81 YCNDTNCNPF
-91 ENSVAERSIKNLQ
+91 ENSIAERSIRNLQ
-104 PKIEKNYFQEV
+104 PKIEKSYFQEV

-129 IDGEDNTTNNIIQHC
+129 IDGEDNSTNNIIQHC

-162 LSQFFTPATSDEVT
+162 LSQFFTPATPDEVI
-176 EIREMALKFGK
+176 EIKEMALKLGK

-223 KTIIDLRTDIGTS
+223 KTIIDLRTDIGTI

-241 VTKSMVHFILTEIN
+241 VTKSMVHFLLTEIN

-287 IGTYDIDKAVNKFI
+287 IDQYDITKAVNKFT

-308 KFDQMIAREKYHSNV
+308 KFDQMIAKEKYKNTPNNV
-323 NTTNTKT
+323 N
-330 SQPQNIQSHNYSDGY
+330 SQEQYYSHSQQSRND
-345 EDVDRQ
+345 DIDRQ
-351 DYHDGYNQVV
+351 DYNDGYNQVV
-361 KKKNKHTFRK
+361 KRKKKHTFRK
-371 ILIFII
+371 VLILII
-377 VISILTIAFV
+377 VLSLLTIGFV
-387 YAKDYYTQNFGNDY
+387 YLKDYYVMNYGNDFA
-401 SINSILHNLFGM
+401 IESILHNLFGL
-413 DIWLSI
+413 DI
-419 SFYEL
+419 

>member
-1 MDGDIVAIDSYLYGN
+1 MAIDSYLYGN
-16 TATDEMI
+16 TANDEMI

-29 IVPNED
+29 IVPND
-35 MFSTLSENEPFSN
+35 DLFSTLSDNEPFSS
-48 QYKLCVP
+48 QYKLYVP
-55 MRIKGEMSHILIE
+55 MRVKGDMSHILIE

-81 YCNDTNCDPF
+81 YCNDTNCNPF
-91 ENSVAERSIKNLQ
+91 ENSIAERSIRNLQ
-104 PKIEKNYFQEV
+104 PKIEKSYFQEV

-129 IDGEDNTTNNIIQHC
+129 IDGEDNSTNNIIQHC

-162 LSQFFTPATSDEVT
+162 LSQFFTPATPDEVI
-176 EIREMALKFGK
+176 EIKEMALKFGK

-236 YPRDR
+236 YPRNR
-241 VTKSMVHFILTEIN
+241 VTKSMVHFLLTEIN

-287 IGTYDIDKAVNKFI
+287 IDQYDITKAVNKFT

-308 KFDQMIAREKYHSNV
+308 KFDQMIAKEKYKNTPKSNNV
-323 NTTNTKT
+323 N
-330 SQPQNIQSHNYSDGY
+330 SQEQYYSHSQQSRD
-345 EDVDRQ
+345 DDIDRQ
-351 DYHDGYNQVV
+351 DYNDGYNQVV
-361 KKKNKHTFRK
+361 KRKKKHTFRK
-371 ILIFII
+371 VLILII
-377 VISILTIAFV
+377 VLSLLTIGFV
-387 YAKDYYTQNFGNDY
+387 YLKDYYVMNYGNDFA
-401 SINSILHNLFGM
+401 IESILHNLFGL
-413 DIWLSI
+413 DI
-419 SFYEL
+419 

>member
-1 MDGDIVAIDSYLYGN
+1 
-16 TATDEMI
+16 

-35 MFSTLSENEPFSN
+35 LFATLSGNEPFSS
-48 QYKLCVP
+48 QYKLYVP
-55 MRIKGEMSHILIE
+55 MRVKGDMSHILIE

-81 YCNDTNCDPF
+81 YCNDTNCNPF
-91 ENSVAERSIKNLQ
+91 ENSIAERSIRNLQ
-104 PKIEKNYFQEV
+104 PKIEKSYFQEV

-129 IDGEDNTTNNIIQHC
+129 IDGEDNSTNNIIQHC

-162 LSQFFTPATSDEVT
+162 LSQFFTPATPDEVI
-176 EIREMALKFGK
+176 EIKEMALKFGK

-241 VTKSMVHFILTEIN
+241 VTKSMVHFLLTEIN

-287 IGTYDIDKAVNKFI
+287 IDQYDITKAVNKFT

-308 KFDQMIAREKYHSNV
+308 KFDQMMAKEKYKNTPKPNNV
-323 NTTNTKT
+323 N
-330 SQPQNIQSHNYSDGY
+330 SQEQYYSHSKQSRND
-345 EDVDRQ
+345 DIDRQ
-351 DYHDGYNQVV
+351 DYNDGYNQVV
-361 KKKNKHTFRK
+361 RKKKKHTFRK
-371 ILIFII
+371 VLILII
-377 VISILTIAFV
+377 VLSLLTIGFV
-387 YAKDYYTQNFGNDY
+387 YLKDYYVMNYGNDFA
-401 SINSILHNLFGM
+401 IESILHNLFGL
-413 DIWLSI
+413 DI
-419 SFYEL
+419 

>member
-1 MDGDIVAIDSYLYGN
+1 MAIDSYLYGN
-16 TATDEMI
+16 TANDEMI
-23 MSAVSS
+23 ISAVSS

-35 MFSTLSENEPFSN
+35 LFSTLSDNEPFSS
-48 QYKLCVP
+48 QYKLYVP
-55 MRIKGEMSHILIE
+55 MRVKGDMSHILIE

-81 YCNDTNCDPF
+81 YCNDTNCNPF
-91 ENSVAERSIKNLQ
+91 ENSIAERSIRNLQ
-104 PKIEKNYFQEV
+104 PKIEKSYFQEV

-129 IDGEDNTTNNIIQHC
+129 IDGEDNSTNNIIQHC

-162 LSQFFTPATSDEVT
+162 LSQFFTPATPDEVI
-176 EIREMALKFGK
+176 EIKEMALKFGK

-241 VTKSMVHFILTEIN
+241 VTKSMVHFLLTEIN

-287 IGTYDIDKAVNKFI
+287 IDQYDITKAVNKFT

-308 KFDQMIAREKYHSNV
+308 KFDQMIAKGKYKNTPKPNNV
-323 NTTNTKT
+323 N
-330 SQPQNIQSHNYSDGY
+330 SQEQYYSHSQQNRNDDI
-345 EDVDRQ
+345 DRQ
-351 DYHDGYNQVV
+351 DYNDGYNQVV
-361 KKKNKHTFRK
+361 KRKKKHTFRK
-371 ILIFII
+371 VLILII
-377 VISILTIAFV
+377 VLSLLTIGFV
-387 YAKDYYTQNFGNDY
+387 YLKDYYVMNYGNDFA
-401 SINSILHNLFGM
+401 IESILHNLFGL
-413 DIWLSI
+413 DI
-419 SFYEL
+419 

>member
-1 MDGDIVAIDSYLYGN
+1 
-16 TATDEMI
+16 

-29 IVPNED
+29 IVPND
-35 MFSTLSENEPFSN
+35 DLFSTLSGNEPFSS
-48 QYKLCVP
+48 QYKLYVP
-55 MRIKGEMSHILIE
+55 MRVKGDMSHILIE

-81 YCNDTNCDPF
+81 YCNDTNCNPF
-91 ENSVAERSIKNLQ
+91 ENSIAERSIRNLQ
-104 PKIEKNYFQEV
+104 PKIEKSYFQEV

-129 IDGEDNTTNNIIQHC
+129 IDGEDNSTNNIIQHC

-162 LSQFFTPATSDEVT
+162 LSQFFTPATPDEVI
-176 EIREMALKFGK
+176 EIKEMALKFGK

-241 VTKSMVHFILTEIN
+241 VTKSMVHFLLTEIN

-287 IGTYDIDKAVNKFI
+287 IDQYDITKAVNKFT

-308 KFDQMIAREKYHSNV
+308 KFDQMMAKEKYKNTPKPNNV
-323 NTTNTKT
+323 N
-330 SQPQNIQSHNYSDGY
+330 SQEQYYSHSKQSRND
-345 EDVDRQ
+345 DIDRQ
-351 DYHDGYNQVV
+351 DYNDGYNQVV
-361 KKKNKHTFRK
+361 KRKKKHTFRK
-371 ILIFII
+371 VLILII
-377 VISILTIAFV
+377 VLCLLTIGFV
-387 YAKDYYTQNFGNDY
+387 YLKDYYVMNYGNDFA
-401 SINSILHNLFGM
+401 IESILHNLFGL
-413 DIWLSI
+413 DI
-419 SFYEL
+419 

>member
-1 MDGDIVAIDSYLYGN
+1 
-16 TATDEMI
+16 

-35 MFSTLSENEPFSN
+35 LFSTLSGNEPFSS
-48 QYKLCVP
+48 QYKLYVP
-55 MRIKGEMSHILIE
+55 MRVKGDMSHILIE

-81 YCNDTNCDPF
+81 YCNDTNCNPF
-91 ENSVAERSIKNLQ
+91 ENSIAERSIRNLQ
-104 PKIEKNYFQEV
+104 PKIEKSYFEEV

-129 IDGEDNTTNNIIQHC
+129 IDGEDNSTNNIIQHC

-162 LSQFFTPATSDEVT
+162 LSQFFTPATPDEVI
-176 EIREMALKFGK
+176 EIKEMALKFGK

-241 VTKSMVHFILTEIN
+241 VTKSMVHFLLTEIN

-287 IGTYDIDKAVNKFI
+287 IEQYDITKSVNKFT

-308 KFDQMIAREKYHSNV
+308 KFDQMIAKGKYKNTPKPNNV
-323 NTTNTKT
+323 N
-330 SQPQNIQSHNYSDGY
+330 SQEQYYSHSQQSRND
-345 EDVDRQ
+345 DIDRQ
-351 DYHDGYNQVV
+351 DYNDGYNQVV
-361 KKKNKHTFRK
+361 RKKKKHTFRK
-371 ILIFII
+371 VLILII
-377 VISILTIAFV
+377 VLSLLTIGFV
-387 YAKDYYTQNFGNDY
+387 YLKDYYVMNYGNDFA
-401 SINSILHNLFGM
+401 IESILHNLFGL
-413 DIWLSI
+413 DI
-419 SFYEL
+419 

>member
-1 MDGDIVAIDSYLYGN
+1 VAIDSYLYGN
-16 TATDEMI
+16 TANDEMI

-35 MFSTLSENEPFSN
+35 LFSTLSDNEPFSS
-48 QYKLCVP
+48 QYKLYVP
-55 MRIKGEMSHILIE
+55 MRVKGDMSHILIE

-81 YCNDTNCDPF
+81 YCNDTNCNPF
-91 ENSVAERSIKNLQ
+91 ENSIAERSIRNLQ
-104 PKIEKNYFQEV
+104 PKIEKSYFQEV

-129 IDGEDNTTNNIIQHC
+129 IDGEDNSTNNIIQHC

-162 LSQFFTPATSDEVT
+162 LSQFFTPATPDEVI
-176 EIREMALKFGK
+176 EIKEMALKFGK

-212 IGETECDMIID
+212 IGETECGMIID

-241 VTKSMVHFILTEIN
+241 VTKSMVHFLLTEIN

-287 IGTYDIDKAVNKFI
+287 IDQYDITKAVNKFT

-308 KFDQMIAREKYHSNV
+308 KFDQMIAKGKYKNAPKPNNV
-323 NTTNTKT
+323 N
-330 SQPQNIQSHNYSDGY
+330 SQEQYYSHSQQSRND
-345 EDVDRQ
+345 DIDRQ
-351 DYHDGYNQVV
+351 DYNDGYNQVV
-361 KKKNKHTFRK
+361 KRKKKHTFRK
-371 ILIFII
+371 VLILII
-377 VISILTIAFV
+377 VLSLLTIGFV
-387 YAKDYYTQNFGNDY
+387 YLKDYYVMNYGNDFA
-401 SINSILHNLFGM
+401 IESILHNLFGL
-413 DIWLSI
+413 DI
-419 SFYEL
+419 

>member
-1 MDGDIVAIDSYLYGN
+1 
-16 TATDEMI
+16 

-29 IVPNED
+29 IVPNKD
-35 MFSTLSENEPFSN
+35 LFSTLSDNEPFSS
-48 QYKLCVP
+48 QYKLYVP
-55 MRIKGEMSHILIE
+55 MRVKGDMSHILIE

-81 YCNDTNCDPF
+81 YCNDTNCNPF
-91 ENSVAERSIKNLQ
+91 ENSIAERSIRNLQ
-104 PKIEKNYFQEV
+104 PKIEKSYFQEV

-129 IDGEDNTTNNIIQHC
+129 IDGEDDSTNNIIQHC

-162 LSQFFTPATSDEVT
+162 LSQFFTPATPDEVI
-176 EIREMALKFGK
+176 EIKEMALKFGK

-241 VTKSMVHFILTEIN
+241 VTKSMVHFLLTEIN

-287 IGTYDIDKAVNKFI
+287 IEQYDITKAVNKFT

-308 KFDQMIAREKYHSNV
+308 KFDQMIAKGKYKNTPRPNNV
-323 NTTNTKT
+323 N
-330 SQPQNIQSHNYSDGY
+330 SQEQYYSHSQQNRNDDIN
-345 EDVDRQ
+345 RQ
-351 DYHDGYNQVV
+351 DYNDGYNQVV
-361 KKKNKHTFRK
+361 KRKKKHTFRK
-371 ILIFII
+371 VLILII
-377 VISILTIAFV
+377 VLSLLTIGFV
-387 YAKDYYTQNFGNDY
+387 YLKDYYVMNYGNDFA
-401 SINSILHNLFGM
+401 IESILHNLFGL
-413 DIWLSI
+413 DI
-419 SFYEL
+419 

>member
-1 MDGDIVAIDSYLYGN
+1 
-16 TATDEMI
+16 

-35 MFSTLSENEPFSN
+35 LFSTLSGNEPFSS
-48 QYKLCVP
+48 QYKLYVP
-55 MRIKGEMSHILIE
+55 MRVKGDMSHILIE

-81 YCNDTNCDPF
+81 YCNDTNCNPF
-91 ENSVAERSIKNLQ
+91 ENSIAERSIRNLQ
-104 PKIEKNYFQEV
+104 PKIEKSYFQEV

-129 IDGEDNTTNNIIQHC
+129 IDGEDNSTNNIIQHC

-162 LSQFFTPATSDEVT
+162 LSQFFTPATPDEVI
-176 EIREMALKFGK
+176 EIKEMALKFGK

-241 VTKSMVHFILTEIN
+241 VTKSMVHFLLTEIN

-287 IGTYDIDKAVNKFI
+287 IDQYDITKAVNKFT

-308 KFDQMIAREKYHSNV
+308 KFDQMIAKGKYKNTPKPNNV
-323 NTTNTKT
+323 N
-330 SQPQNIQSHNYSDGY
+330 SQEQYYSHSKQSKND
-345 EDVDRQ
+345 DIDRQ
-351 DYHDGYNQVV
+351 DYNDGYNQVV
-361 KKKNKHTFRK
+361 RKKKKHTFRK
-371 ILIFII
+371 VLILII
-377 VISILTIAFV
+377 VLSLLTIGFV
-387 YAKDYYTQNFGNDY
+387 YLKDYYVMNYGNDFA
-401 SINSILHNLFGM
+401 IESILHNLFGL
-413 DIWLSI
+413 DI
-419 SFYEL
+419 